1 MLGNTIKRK
10 VHQIIKKY
18 KTRDPFE
25 LVTLLDVIL
34 LYVPLVDI
42 IGFYNYYNNTHIIYI
57 NENMSRDEQRIT
69 LAHELG
75 HLFLHKDINVF
86 FLNTATFFSSQKLER
101 EADIF
106 ASELLISDK
115 DILRNGEMTTRKLA
129 SLLRVSEKHIIYKF
143 NNLEGVLRNE
153 QSYKI
158 CR

>member
-1 MLGNTIKRK
+1 MFGNKIKRK
-10 VHQIIKKY
+10 VHHIIKKY

-34 LYVPLVDI
+34 LYVPLIDI
-42 IGFYNYYNNTHIIYI
+42 NGFYNYYNNTHIIYI
-57 NENMSRDEQRIT
+57 NENISKDEQRLT

-75 HLFLHKDINVF
+75 HLFLHNDINVF

-115 DILRNGEMTTRKLA
+115 DILRNSEMTTKKLA
-129 SLLRVSEKHIIYKF
+129 SLLRVAEKHVIYKF
-143 NNLEGVLRNE
+143 NNLEGVYRNE